1 MANCF
6 IDYIGIKAC
15 EGQEVP
21 EGGWINSL
29 PGITL
34 ESIDRIA
41 TEDQTTYLGVWEDV
55 QAEAFTIFE
64 SDFMAEVNRCF
75 ELNAYCDYDTLMCN
89 NRRRLL
95 QPWKY
100 LLGSQLMIFRL
111 YSSRLNRFTTIGI
124 KEATELRD
132 YYHVEYKSA
141 LTLAMKLVDIGDCEM
156 CCTGDP
162 KVVTWLP

>member
-1 MANCF
+1 MSCLT
-6 IDYIGIKAC
+6 DYINVRIC
-15 EGQEVP
+15 DTQETP

-41 TEDQTTYLGVWEDV
+41 TADQITYAGVWSDV

-75 ELNAYCDYDTLMCN
+75 ELNAYCDYETMICN
-89 NRRRLL
+89 NKRRLL
-95 QPWKY
+95 QAWKY
-100 LLGSQLMIFRL
+100 LLGSQLMLFRI
-111 YSSRLNRFTTIGI
+111 YSTRLNRFTTIDA
-124 KEATELRD
+124 KQAQELKD
-132 YYHVEYKSA
+132 YYDVEYKTS
-141 LTLAMKLVDIGDCEM
+141 LTQAMKLIDLGDCEM

-162 KVVTWLP
+162 KTVIWLP